1 MHLVYCL
8 SPFQTKAVHD
18 YYLQANSAVL
28 FLFTPALA
36 LLLKSITHNALA
48 TLENGGLGILWFFL
62 FLSSSCLTSSSNYTL
77 SQ

>member
-1 MHLVYCL
+1 MHLAYCL
-8 SPFQTKAVHD
+8 SPFQTKAVHGSFW
-18 YYLQANSAVL
+18 LANSAVL
-28 FLFTPALA
+28 FFTPALA
-36 LLLKSITHNALA
+36 LLLKSITHNALV